1 MTDNETNDT
10 NQNTDA
16 EPEAPA
22 APAAETATEVAAE
35 PATEEGEEKEFEF
48 VEDPVFDVDYK
59 GDCAYEVKVTVPLA
73 NEAKLSEDVFEELRK
88 DAEVPG
94 FRRGRAPRKLI
105 ERKFAKAVRSDVELK
120 LVSAAF
126 QKLVKDKDLSPL
138 GLPEI
143 EGLEKEKEAERK
155 QGEPLVFTLKFEV
168 RPRVELGKYRGIEVE
183 RPVFKVEDKDIDEAI
198 DNVRARFGVYET
210 VEKGKAKDGDQAV
223 IDFKGA
229 IDGEEFPGGA
239 ANDYPYILGTKRFFP
254 EFEQA
259 LLGAKPGQTVQ
270 CEVHFPDD
278 YSAQH
283 VRGKVADFEIRV
295 KELKRRNIPELTDE
309 FAKQA
314 GYETAEDMRSKVA
327 ERLRATA
334 SNEGN
339 SIAEERALKNIIA
352 SSTFEIPKSLVEKI
366 VHGGIDE
373 RVQELVRARVPA
385 AEIEERMPEI
395 RAKAEQAAINSIKSW
410 TVLQEI
416 AEAEGIEVTDEDF
429 EQEAQAISQRSGAT
443 LEAAAQYMGE
453 EERRDRYAMRFLQAK
468 TLHAVMGHANVV
480 DKELTPEEFKKEVE
494 ADSPEEAGTAK
505 EAGTAEEAGTA
516 KEAGTAEEAG
526 TTEEA

>member
-1 MTDNETNDT
+1 MTDNESNDT

-22 APAAETATEVAAE
+22 VETATEAAAE
-35 PATEEGEEKEFEF
+35 PSTTEAAAEPSTEEGEEKEFEF

-73 NEAKLSEDVFEELRK
+73 NEAKLRQDLFEELRK
-88 DAEVPG
+88 EAEVPG

-105 ERKFAKAVRSDVELK
+105 ERKFAKAVRGDVELK

-126 QKLVKDKDLSPL
+126 KKLVKVKDLAPF
-138 GLPEI
+138 GPPDI

-155 QGEPLVFTLKFEV
+155 EGDPLVFTLKFEV

-183 RPVFKVEDKDIDEAI
+183 RPVFKVEDKDIDETI
-198 DNVRARFGVYET
+198 GNIRARFGVYET
-210 VEKGKAKDGDQAV
+210 VEDVEAGDGDQVV

-229 IDGEEFPGGA
+229 IAGEEFPGGA

-259 LLGAKPGQTVQ
+259 LLGAKPGQTIH

-314 GYETAEDMRSKVA
+314 SYETVEDMRGKVA

-339 SIAEERALKNIIA
+339 SIAEERALKTIIE
-352 SSTFEIPKSLVEKI
+352 SSTFEIPKSLIEKI
-366 VHGGIDE
+366 AHGIVED
-373 RVQELVRARVPA
+373 RVQELMRARVSA
-385 AEIEERMPEI
+385 ADIEQRMPEI
-395 RAKAEQAAINSIKSW
+395 QTDAEHSATKSIKSW
-410 TVLQEI
+410 TALQEI

-443 LEAAAQYMGE
+443 LEAAAQYLGE
-453 EERRDRYAMRFLQAK
+453 EERRDRYVMRFLQAK
-468 TLHAVMGHANVV
+468 TLRAVMGHATIV
-480 DKELTPEEFKKEVE
+480 DKELTPEEFRKEVE
-494 ADSPEEAGTAK
+494 AESPNED
-505 EAGTAEEAGTA
+505 
-516 KEAGTAEEAG
+516 
-526 TTEEA
+526 